1 MHKILTKKEI
11 KFKKDKQLIKVSM
24 NLKQLLISESLI
36 SVDIL
41 NKVESGRPIS
51 GIQTVVQ
58 VVSRTSWFIERQV
71 FSADLVSSLK
81 LSLIK
86 ESLGIS
92 DLKCHIAQ
100 SFMLAIVIFDLIW
113 NITKILHS
121 CGLPSSHNY
130 LFWSIV
136 DSAQKSR
143 LAIMSFWTGWTSL
156 CLPQI
161 INSKWSFLEH
171 LISWGNF
178 LAGSLND
185 PDCPPST

>member
-1 MHKILTKKEI
+1 MIDESK
-11 KFKKDKQLIKVSM
+11 
-24 NLKQLLISESLI
+24 NLKRLLTSKSLI
-36 SVDIL
+36 SVNIL
-41 NKVESGRPIS
+41 NKVESWGSFS
-51 GIQTVVQ
+51 GIQTVIQ
-58 VVSRTSWFIERQV
+58 VISWTSWFIERQI
-71 FSADLVSSLK
+71 FSSDLVSSLK
-81 LSLIK
+81 LSLIE
-86 ESLGIS
+86 ESLIIS
-92 DLKCHIAQ
+92 DQKCQIAQ
-100 SFMLAIVIFDLIW
+100 SFMLTIVVFDLIW

-143 LAIMSFWTGWTSL
+143 LAIISFWTGWTSL

-178 LAGSLND
+178 LADNLNE